1 MADFESG
8 WRGTVEEWLA
18 RLPEG
23 GRMRYVTAF
32 RHGSLEVELYAPK
45 GVDQQTPHTRDE
57 LYIVAAGSGEFM
69 ANGTR
74 TPFGAGDV
82 LFVPA
87 GMEHRFEAFTA
98 HFATWVMFYGPEGG
112 EMPPRSDFWRGTVR
126 DWLETPPAPDSETQG
141 ALRHGSLEVKLY
153 TPRRHDPQFPHK
165 RDELYVVARGRG
177 RAVIG
182 NAHTTFGPA
191 DAIFVPAGMA
201 HHFEDFS
208 SDFAIWVMFYG
219 PEGGETAERE
229 AAPAAAPG
237 QGER

>member
-1 MADFESG
+1 MADIETG
-8 WRGTVEEWLA
+8 WRGTVEEWLV
-18 RLPEG
+18 RLPVG
-23 GRMRYVTAF
+23 GRVRYITAF

-45 GVDQQTPHTRDE
+45 GVDPQTPHTRDE
-57 LYIVAAGSGEFM
+57 LYIVAAGSGEFV
-69 ANGTR
+69 AAGTR

-87 GMEHRFEAFTA
+87 GMEHRFEKFTA

-112 EMPPRSDFWRGTVR
+112 EMPAGTAFWRGTVA
-126 DWLETPPAPDSETQG
+126 DWLKAPPGAGDSTTG

-153 TPRRHDPQFPHK
+153 TPRRHDPQHPHE

-182 NAHTTFGPA
+182 NARTTFGPA

-219 PEGGETAERE
+219 PAGGEERAEI
-229 AAPAAAPG
+229 AAATAG
-237 QGER
+237 RAGA